1 MKNSFN
7 NMKNTGSTSKS
18 DSAKELL
25 RFLWQRRQW
34 WLLPIV
40 IALLIL
46 GTLLTLAQ
54 SSALGPFMY
63 TIF

>member
-1 MKNSFN
+1 MNSEY
-7 NMKNTGSTSKS
+7 STNRLASVG
-18 DSAKELL
+18 ELM
-25 RFLWQRRQW
+25 RFLWKRKKW
-34 WLLPIV
+34 WLFPIV

-54 SSALGPFMY
+54 TSALGPFMY

>member
-1 MKNSFN
+1 MSSENSTN
-7 NMKNTGSTSKS
+7 RLASVG
-18 DSAKELL
+18 ELM
-25 RFLWQRRQW
+25 RFLWKRKQW
-34 WLLPIV
+34 WLFPIV

-54 SSALGPFMY
+54 TSALGPFMY

>member
-1 MKNSFN
+1 
-7 NMKNTGSTSKS
+7 MKNTNPSSRFA
-18 DSAKELL
+18 SAKELI
-25 RFLWQRRQW
+25 RFLWQRKQW

-40 IALLIL
+40 IALLML

>member
-1 MKNSFN
+1 MNRENSTN
-7 NMKNTGSTSKS
+7 RLASVG
-18 DSAKELL
+18 ELM
-25 RFLWQRRQW
+25 RFLWKRKQW
-34 WLLPIV
+34 WLFPIV

-54 SSALGPFMY
+54 TSALGPFMY

>member
-1 MKNSFN
+1 KR
-7 NMKNTGSTSKS
+7 K
-18 DSAKELL
+18 
-25 RFLWQRRQW
+25 QW
-34 WLLPIV
+34 WLFPIV

-54 SSALGPFMY
+54 TSALGPFMY

>member
-1 MKNSFN
+1 MNRENSTN
-7 NMKNTGSTSKS
+7 RLASVG
-18 DSAKELL
+18 ELM
-25 RFLWQRRQW
+25 RFLWKRKQW
-34 WLLPIV
+34 CVVPIV

-54 SSALGPFMY
+54 TSALGPFMY